1 MTSLEVLLL
10 TAISLIII
18 FAALPYVISTLYASM
33 APLEYRNAVAYV
45 LAFADGLEADFGMA
59 GSRKYF
65 PLPNFVYGSFG
76 AVNRTYTLIIR
87 CGSTSL
93 NRYGDRWNVVEV
105 WYNSTYLV
113 DGPRLYRGVD
123 GGLIAFVGDTM
134 VAVNA
139 TPPGRLK
146 LYFRPFV
153 VNGTDEVYI
162 YFVSSRFYARGRYYL
177 TYEVSGTLTVDGP
190 RQCGGKLEIRVSDGV
205 RQWSYTTQN
214 VVKNVYIVNQT
225 VAVELR

>member
-33 APLEYRNAVAYV
+33 VPLEYRNAVAYV

-76 AVNRTYTLIIR
+76 GVNRTYALTIR
-87 CGSTSL
+87 CGGAPL
-93 NRYGDRWNVVEV
+93 YDGGWNVVEV

-153 VNGTDEVYI
+153 VNGTEEVYI

-177 TYEVSGTLTVDGP
+177 TYELSGTLAVD
-190 RQCGGKLEIRVSDGV
+190 RRECGGRLEIRVSDGV
-205 RQWSYTTQN
+205 RQWSYTTPN
-214 VVKNVYIVNQT
+214 VVKYVYIVNQT
-225 VAVELR
+225 VGIELR

>member
-10 TAISLIII
+10 TAISLIIV

-45 LAFADGLEADFGMA
+45 LAFADGLEADFGMV
-59 GSRKYF
+59 GSQKYF

-76 AVNRTYTLIIR
+76 GVNRTYALAIR
-87 CGSTSL
+87 CGGTPL
-93 NRYGDRWNVVEV
+93 YDGGWNVVEV

-153 VNGTDEVYI
+153 VSGTEEVYI
-162 YFVSSRFYARGRYYL
+162 YLVSLRFNARGRYYL
-177 TYEVSGTLTVDGP
+177 TYEVGGTLAVESLP
-190 RQCGGKLEIRVSDGV
+190 CNSRLEIKVSDGV
-205 RQWSYTTQN
+205 RTSTYTTPN
-214 VVKNVYIVNQT
+214 IVKRVYIVNQT
-225 VAVELR
+225 VWIKLR

>member
-10 TAISLIII
+10 TAISLIIM

-76 AVNRTYTLIIR
+76 GVNRTYAIAIL
-87 CGSTSL
+87 CGGTPISGYS
-93 NRYGDRWNVVEV
+93 RWNVVEV

-123 GGLIAFVGDTM
+123 GGLIALVGDTM

-153 VNGTDEVYI
+153 VNGTEEVYI

-177 TYEVSGTLTVDGP
+177 TYEVGGTLAVESLP
-190 RQCGGKLEIRVSDGV
+190 CNSRLEIRGSDGG
-205 RQWSYTTQN
+205 RQWSYTTPN
-214 VVKNVYIVNQT
+214 VVKRVYFVNQT
-225 VAVELR
+225 VWIELR